1 MKRTQAEEKIRAFGA
16 SAKPSVVKGLSFL
29 VTNDPESGSSENKKA
44 NSLGISII
52 DEERFLAI
60 LADPGKAGE
69 MQGTEEIVQD
79 ADKPKPKSKPKK
91 SGSAK
96 TQGELGNVL
105 NP

>member
-1 MKRTQAEEKIRAFGA
+1 MAEVLSQQGSQAACRHR
-16 SAKPSVVKGLSFL
+16 KPCPWGPFVLL
-29 VTNDPESGSSENKKA
+29 
-44 NSLGISII
+44 I

-69 MQGTEEIVQD
+69 RQGTAEIVQDTD